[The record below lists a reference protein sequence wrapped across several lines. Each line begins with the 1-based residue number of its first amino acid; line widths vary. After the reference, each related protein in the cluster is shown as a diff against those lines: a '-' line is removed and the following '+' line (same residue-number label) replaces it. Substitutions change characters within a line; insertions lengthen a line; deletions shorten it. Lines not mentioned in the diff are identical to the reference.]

1 MAMKDAN
8 IYCPPDYLSGTKY
21 TNNAICDISVN
32 GSYSL
37 MGTKIYANEGFNN
50 VRIKCEYSI
59 CFTGGK
65 DVPVLWCG
73 ESLDKGCILQLTNK
87 SDQLIC
93 DTDICNKILPTF
105 SPSSSPTLQPTT
117 SNPTFSPTK
126 YDPNQE
132 SIHKLY
138 LSNKG
143 CDYGLC
149 NSKNF
154 YINNYVCNLNGIA
167 SLSQYN
173 KCCNNNNSVSPST
186 TFVSSMDCDKNN
198 TLTINNPG

>member
-21 TNNAICDISVN
+21 TNNAICDVSVN
-32 GSYSL
+32 GNDSL
-37 MGTKIYANEGFNN
+37 WSAQIHANEGFNN
-50 VRIKCEYSI
+50 VRIKCENSI
-59 CFTGGK
+59 CIREGSE
-65 DVPVLWCG
+65 PWLICG
-73 ESLDKGCILQLTNK
+73 ESLDKGCTLQSTKN
-87 SDQLIC
+87 SDELIC
-93 DTDICNKILPTF
+93 DTNICNEMLPTV

-132 SIHKLY
+132 FIHKLY
-138 LSNKG
+138 ISNNG